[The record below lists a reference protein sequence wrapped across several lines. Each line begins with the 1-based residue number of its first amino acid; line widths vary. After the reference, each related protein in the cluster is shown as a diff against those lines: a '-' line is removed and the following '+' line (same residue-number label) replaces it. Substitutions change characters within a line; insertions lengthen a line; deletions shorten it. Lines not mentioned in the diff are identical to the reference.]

1 MRTQNGGTQVVLWSE
16 ICLYY
21 CRGSGTA
28 VLQYSHIKKVLGA
41 NNPLALHLQYDL
53 SHSLGNNNIGFK

>member
-1 MRTQNGGTQVVLWSE
+1 MVAPKLCFGAKFLFF
-16 ICLYY
+16 YY
-21 CRGSGTA
+21 RGSGTA

-53 SHSLGNNNIGFK
+53 SHSLGNNNTGFK